1 MHKRFTI
8 LLSDSDEILVPSLYQ
23 YFSHI
28 SAQYGFIVEM
38 ILENPAIYIPAKWA
52 ECKETISLEQI
63 KPFMTSR
70 QLSMYNSCYTKK
82 SISSSNKI
90 VECLN
95 CSYYETWSK
104 TNKSHIFYWKNK
116 SCLKGSW
123 LVCLGTLKSPT
134 DPKKLTEE
142 EKKELS
148 KHEDWEKY
156 KENFDKIMDIID
168 RNNQRYCPYCGL
180 GGRKNDAWTHITCY
194 GCSKR
199 YWYMWGESEDI
210 SEFSYWSKP
219 KINKKSQSS
228 FPSLLSV
235 YLNLV
240 NKQITYSI
248 KTSA

>member
-1 MHKRFTI
+1 
-8 LLSDSDEILVPSLYQ
+8 
-23 YFSHI
+23 
-28 SAQYGFIVEM
+28 M
-38 ILENPAIYIPAKWA
+38 ILDNPATYIPAKWA

-123 LVCLGTLKSPT
+123 LVCLRTLKSPT

-142 EKKELS
+142 EKEELS
-148 KHEDWEKY
+148 MHEDWEKY
-156 KENFDKIMDIID
+156 KENFDEIMNIID
-168 RNNQRYCPYCGL
+168 RNNQRFCPKCGL
-180 GGRKNDAWTHITCY
+180 GGRKNDEWTHIACY
-194 GCSKR
+194 GWDTKYC
-199 YWYMWGESEDI
+199 YLCLEI
-210 SEFSYWSKP
+210 L
-219 KINKKSQSS
+219 SS
-228 FPSLLSV
+228 
-235 YLNLV
+235 
-240 NKQITYSI
+240 ITFGRMTGHNS
-248 KTSA
+248 T